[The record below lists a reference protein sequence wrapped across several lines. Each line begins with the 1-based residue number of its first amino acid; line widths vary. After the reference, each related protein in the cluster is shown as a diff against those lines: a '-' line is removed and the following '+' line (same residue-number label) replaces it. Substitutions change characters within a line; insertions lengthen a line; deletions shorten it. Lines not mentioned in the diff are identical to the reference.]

1 MKRLSR
7 KRSSSSVTDG
17 AGSSQK
23 ENAAK
28 QSRISS
34 FFKKEPTLKMFTSI
48 KEAVQNKP
56 RQSTDSRRSPEKII
70 DPKQT
75 SHAANSSPAQVQ
87 YTSKNHY
94 FAHHEQFYK
103 VTSYGSC

>member
-17 AGSSQK
+17 AGGSVQK

-48 KEAVQNKP
+48 KEAVQSKP
-56 RQSTDSRRSPEKII
+56 RHSTDNRSTPDKAAAKKHTANPE
-70 DPKQT
+70 
-75 SHAANSSPAQVQ
+75 QVPMLCD
-87 YTSKNHY
+87 Y
-94 FAHHEQFYK
+94 F
-103 VTSYGSC
+103 